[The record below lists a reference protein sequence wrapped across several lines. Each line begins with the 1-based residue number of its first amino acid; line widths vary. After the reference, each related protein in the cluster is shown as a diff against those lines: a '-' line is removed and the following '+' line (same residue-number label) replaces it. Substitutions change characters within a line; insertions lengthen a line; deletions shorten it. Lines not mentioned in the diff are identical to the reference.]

1 MTNGFSNL
9 NIVSNCDMPYDYEYM
24 GVDGVTKTGFHIQV
38 LGQFSKKVQNAV
50 IALENKD
57 RIREFE
63 ARKRG
68 KQESPK
74 TAESDLQDTYEAV
87 ACRICG
93 WNGTVNGAEV
103 PEYSEENAIEL
114 VKVNPIIRAKVL
126 EISNDITNF
135 TKSR

>member
-1 MTNGFSNL
+1 MK
-9 NIVSNCDMPYDYEYM
+9 PE
-24 GVDGVTKTGFHIQV
+24 
-38 LGQFSKKVQNAV
+38 NAV
-50 IALENKD
+50 K
-57 RIREFE
+57 
-63 ARKRG
+63 
-68 KQESPK
+68 ESPK
-74 TAESDLQDTYEAV
+74 PRKAIYRIHTEAV

-135 TKSR
+135 TKSK